1 MKTKTKSDLEL
12 NLILIKN
19 EINFIQIELIKH
31 ESFKAPEVQ
40 QTLRGLM
47 STIVTY
53 RPDIYLNW
61 SIIDSDPEL
70 TDNLKDLHILKDR
83 ELKQDPTDHGLKF
96 ALSRFMGDIIDLEF
110 SLVYNDIDNENVQ
123 HYLIGLIKTIVV
135 KDLSIFLVDLKKYN
149 VYDYY
154 ENLIRSNIDEIELSK
169 FLFNRDQSLYLIEL
183 AK

>member
-1 MKTKTKSDLEL
+1 MANTIAKNAGIVSARIVDLTGLLKTNQIG
-12 NLILIKN
+12 NLPNSKYKYTSFTIK
-19 EINFIQIELIKH
+19 
-31 ESFKAPEVQ
+31 
-40 QTLRGLM
+40 
-47 STIVTY
+47 
-53 RPDIYLNW
+53 DYL
-61 SIIDSDPEL
+61 
-70 TDNLKDLHILKDR
+70 T
-83 ELKQDPTDHGLKF
+83 Q
-96 ALSRFMGDIIDLEF
+96 ALVLEF
-110 SLVYNDIDNENVQ
+110 DPNIQRMYLYNDIDNENVQ

>member
-1 MKTKTKSDLEL
+1 MKTKTKSDLGL

-31 ESFKAPEVQ
+31 ESFKAESVQ
-40 QTLRGLM
+40 KALRELM
-47 STIVTY
+47 GTIVTY

-61 SIIDSDPEL
+61 CTIDNDPEL
-70 TDNLKDLHILKDR
+70 TDHLKDLHLLKDK
-83 ELKQDPTDHGLKF
+83 ELKQDPTNNGLKF
-96 ALSRFMGDIIDLEF
+96 ALNKFMYDIVSLEF
-110 SLVYNDIDNENVQ
+110 SLIYNDLDNENVQ
-123 HYLIGLIKTIVV
+123 YYLIDLIKTIVV

-149 VYDYY
+149 VYDYA